1 MLGCIRMDINFYF
14 TKCFFIME
22 DVIFNDV
29 GESKPKYSNLKE
41 LLKEEGRTQ
50 TWLIKK
56 LEEYGIKRDKAQVSQ
71 YCRNIFRPRDEYV
84 IRAIA
89 EIINVDFQIVNNCFS
104 K

>member
-1 MLGCIRMDINFYF
+1 MN
-14 TKCFFIME
+14 

-29 GESKPKYSNLKE
+29 DESRNKYSNLKE

-71 YCRNIFRPRDEYV
+71 YCRGRFKPRDEYV

-89 EIINVDFQIVNNCFS
+89 EILDVDFNVVNNCF
-104 K
+104 